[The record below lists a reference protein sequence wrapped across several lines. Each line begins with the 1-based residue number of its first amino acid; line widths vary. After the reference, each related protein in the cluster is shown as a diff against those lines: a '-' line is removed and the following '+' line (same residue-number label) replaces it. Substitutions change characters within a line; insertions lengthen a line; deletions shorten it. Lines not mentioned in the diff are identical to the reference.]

1 MIPLLVFVG
10 GAVGAPARY
19 LLDLR
24 VSGWAQRRWSRRIPV
39 GTLLV
44 NVLGCL
50 ILGALY
56 GMLHSHSLPKIAAL
70 LGTGFCGGLT
80 TFSTFSVETVELI
93 QRRHTAAAAGYVAVS
108 LVLGLG
114 VAAAGYALA

>member
-24 VSGWAQRRWSRRIPV
+24 ISGWAQRRWSRRIPV
-39 GTLLV
+39 GTLVV

-56 GMLHSHSLPKIAAL
+56 GVLHRHSVPQLAAL

-80 TFSTFSVETVELI
+80 TFSTFSVETVELA
-93 QRRHTAAAAGYVAVS
+93 QRRQPVATAGYVVAS